1 MKRLCQVLA
10 VCTAILTIA
19 SARADSC
26 RNTLPTEHRELTQQE
41 VAECLEQRV
50 KASLALYLLGER
62 RIIWSDFGTIRQ
74 KCVGGKEEE
83 LSTDPLVWAV
93 EVTSCPE
100 PKKTCGCTPYAGTGG
115 MPVTGM
121 FRPDNP
127 EAQSLPEKNLALIN
141 REAALANQRAKQE
154 CSQIE
159 ASLKAMPS
167 IKLRRNCRSY
177 R

>member
-26 RNTLPTEHRELTQQE
+26 RNTLPTEDRELTQQE

-50 KASLALYLLGER
+50 KASVALHLLGER
-62 RIIWSDFGTIRQ
+62 KIVWSDFGTIHQ
-74 KCVGGKEEE
+74 KCVGGKREE
-83 LSTDPLVWAV
+83 LSTDPTVWAV

-100 PKKTCGCTPYAGTGG
+100 PKKTCGCNLYAEMVGG
-115 MPVTGM
+115 AP

-127 EAQSLPEKNLALIN
+127 EAQSLREKNLALIN
-141 REAALANQRAKQE
+141 RETALANQRAKQE

-159 ASLKAMPS
+159 AALKAMPPAR
-167 IKLRRNCRSY
+167 LRRNCRSY